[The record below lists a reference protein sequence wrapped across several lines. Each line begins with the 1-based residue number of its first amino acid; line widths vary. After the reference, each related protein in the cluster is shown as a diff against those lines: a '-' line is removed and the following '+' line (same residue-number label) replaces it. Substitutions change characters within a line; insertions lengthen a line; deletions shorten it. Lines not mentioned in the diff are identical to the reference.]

1 MVVMARYPRNTIKN
15 LRADLL
21 PAHHFG
27 IMGALSTLKD
37 DEINPMQARS
47 DLVSI
52 LSTCPENT
60 QAIVTIIQNELRD
73 LRDSKVVTNI
83 SNALKE
89 AASHSGLDE
98 KAREGV
104 LYYLTETN
112 PDVRQ
117 TILVQTIEEL
127 LKMEDCREA
136 TLKALSL
143 ISSDDNVQ
151 MLMQW
156 VDRQI
161 LTLSQAV
168 FVLLY
173 PDSSSGLL

>member
-1 MVVMARYPRNTIKN
+1 M
-15 LRADLL
+15 
-21 PAHHFG
+21 
-27 IMGALSTLKD
+27 KD
-37 DEINPMQARS
+37 DEINPIQARS

-60 QAIVTIIQNELRD
+60 QAIVTIIQNELKD
-73 LRDSKVVTNI
+73 LKDSKVVSNI

-89 AASHSGLDE
+89 AASHTDMDE
-98 KAREGV
+98 KARDGV
-104 LYYLTETN
+104 LYYLTESN

-127 LKMEDCREA
+127 LTMDDCRDA
-136 TLKALSL
+136 TLSALSQV
-143 ISSDDNVQ
+143 SSPENVN

-161 LTLSQAV
+161 LTLNQAV